1 MHAREVLR
9 RPLLT
14 EKATVARETVNA
26 YAFEVNPKANKLDVK
41 RAVEETFGV
50 KVIHVRTINRAGKI
64 KRMGV
69 HQGRRAAWK
78 KALVTLAAGN
88 TIDLFEG
95 V

>member
-14 EKATVARETVNA
+14 EKATVAREAVNA
-26 YAFEVNPKANKLDVK
+26 YAFEVHPNANKLDVK
-41 RAVEETFGV
+41 RAIEETFGV
-50 KVIHVRTINRAGKI
+50 KVTQVRTLNRIGKM
-64 KRMGV
+64 KRQGA